1 MIWFFPRSCVKVRRA
16 LSCVGVGVGV
26 SLQEIGFGFVGN
38 KVLRRRDLYCGGGG
52 EGFEL
57 CGYAIFL
64 YCLWCVLFSGV
75 CVSSAILVFVV
86 LFVFCGG
93 ERISSVFV
101 VVVACYL

>member
-52 EGFEL
+52 GEGFVD
-57 CGYAIFL
+57 IRSF
-64 YCLWCVLFSGV
+64 
-75 CVSSAILVFVV
+75 
-86 LFVFCGG
+86 
-93 ERISSVFV
+93 SSVFV
-101 VVVACYL
+101 VCSVFGGLCVSCCFGLRSSYCVLWRLEDF